1 MKLSK
6 TLLQA
11 IAVGV
16 TMGAMNS
23 CSLFEDSKEVHLKT
37 CDESCEIDHAKEEIN
52 TVPFY
57 CPMCGMG

>member
-16 TMGAMNS
+16 TVGVISS
-23 CSLFEDSKEVHLKT
+23 CSLPKESSDIHLKT
-37 CDESCEIDHAKEEIN
+37 CSESCDIDHAKEGNNPPPE
-52 TVPFY
+52 Y
-57 CPMCGMG
+57 CPACGMG